1 MRGSVSMSTF
11 SIRSSTIRLGI
22 FISTLVIAVILV
34 FQLIWLKRVYNYE
47 QKEFDLSVLKS
58 IRGLYE
64 DLNASAYYSTHL
76 NNLIQNPEPHLYLAN
91 INLPVNTDSLTAY
104 LHFEL
109 EDFGIFTNCHIG
121 IYSADSAKY
130 IFKGILESA
139 GKKQKSDTLLPDP
152 SGDHDHL
159 ALYFPN
165 RRNYILAQMN
175 FWIISSAV
183 LLIVLVLFGGSLY
196 YFYRQKFKNEIQKDF
211 IHNFTH
217 EFKTPVSVISLA
229 ADVLKSPGIAD
240 KPEKL
245 STYANIVGYQSNYLH
260 TQIEKLLKF
269 AHDESRQLHLD
280 RRKTNIHDLIRESV
294 SYLTPLIDERKSL
307 VNLELNAANPWLEA
321 DHEYLVIVITNL
333 IDNAIKYS
341 KNPVITIRTISTEH
355 SVSLSVQ
362 DNGIGIEKSQIN
374 MIFEKFF
381 RVRQG
386 ETYTAKGF
394 GIGLSFVKQ
403 IINAHNGKIKI
414 ESVPNKGSNF
424 TIELPLQ

>member
-1 MRGSVSMSTF
+1 M
-11 SIRSSTIRLGI
+11 
-22 FISTLVIAVILV
+22 
-34 FQLIWLKRVYNYE
+34 
-47 QKEFDLSVLKS
+47 
-58 IRGLYE
+58 YE
-64 DLNASAYYSTHL
+64 DLDASAYYSNHL
-76 NNLIQNPEPHLYLAN
+76 NKLIQNPEPHLYLAN

-109 EDFGIFTNCHIG
+109 EDFGVFTNCHIG
-121 IYSADSAKY
+121 IYSADSGKY
-130 IFKGILESA
+130 IYKAILESA
-139 GKKQKSDTLLPDP
+139 GKKQTTDTILPEP
-152 SGDHDHL
+152 SSSQDHL

-183 LLIVLVLFGGSLY
+183 LLIVLILFGASLY
-196 YFYRQKFKNEIQKDF
+196 YFYKQKFKNEIQKDF

-240 KPEKL
+240 KPDKL
-245 STYANIVGYQSNYLH
+245 ATYANIVGYQSSYLH

-280 RRKTNIHDLIRESV
+280 KKRTNIHDLIRESV
-294 SYLTPLIDERKSL
+294 AYLTPLIDERKSQIH
-307 VNLELNAANPWLEA
+307 LELNAANPWLEA

-333 IDNAIKYS
+333 VDNAIKYS
-341 KNPVITIRTISTEH
+341 KNPVITIITSSSED
-355 SVSLSVQ
+355 SVILSVQ
-362 DNGIGIEKSQIN
+362 DNGIGIDKSQIN
-374 MIFEKFF
+374 LIFEKFF

-386 ETYTAKGF
+386 ETYAAKGF
-394 GIGLSFVKQ
+394 GIGLSFVKK
-403 IINAHNGKIKI
+403 IINAHNGKIRI

>member
-1 MRGSVSMSTF
+1 LRGSAFMSTF

-76 NNLIQNPEPHLYLAN
+76 TNLIQNPEPHLYLAN

-121 IYSADSAKY
+121 IFSADSGKY

-139 GKKQKSDTLLPDP
+139 GKKQKSDTILPNP
-152 SGDHDHL
+152 SGNHDHL

-217 EFKTPVSVISLA
+217 EFKTPVAVISLA
-229 ADVLKSPGIAD
+229 ADVLKNPGIAE

-245 STYANIVGYQSNYLH
+245 ATYANIVDYQSKYLH

-280 RRKTNIHDLIRESV
+280 RKKTNIHELIRESV
-294 SYLTPLIDERKSL
+294 AYLTPLIDERKSQIS
-307 VNLELNAANPWLEA
+307 LELNAANPWLEA

-341 KNPVITIRTISTEH
+341 KNPVITISTSSNEH

-362 DNGIGIEKSQIN
+362 DNGIGIEKSHIN
-374 MIFEKFF
+374 MIFKKFF

-403 IINAHNGKIKI
+403 IITAHNGKIKI
-414 ESVPNKGSNF
+414 ESVPGKGSNF